1 MCVLVDL
8 RRSPSQPAGFAEAY
22 VVIGDGTLGLPV
34 HAPYDGVV
42 VAAAFPDV
50 PALLAEQL
58 TLGGRRTADRPR
70 GT

>member
-1 MCVLVDL
+1 V
-8 RRSPSQPAGFAEAY
+8 RARGSAPQPVSTSGIRGAY